1 MAFLKNHFE
10 RAAARQLKR
19 GKITQKQF
27 DGVQK
32 VLADPKAFAEL
43 RARSSALARTET
55 PKAIG
60 DGKILQWISDHFD
73 QIMAFVQLIIK
84 LFGL

>member
-1 MAFLKNHFE
+1 MAFLKNHYE
-10 RAAARQLKR
+10 RVAARQLQH

-32 VLADPKAFAEL
+32 VLKDPAAFAEL
-43 RARSSALARTET
+43 RARSSALARTES
-55 PKAIG
+55 PKALG
-60 DGKILQWISDHFD
+60 DGKILQWITDHWD